1 MTDSAEKKVKTHG
14 LFLGKETLEKFVS
27 FTTRGV
33 MNMKERLRQKTEKV
47 VQAVPLFRRLHRR
60 WKVFDGRM
68 ERKHGQVYTKIRDS
82 VKNIART
89 VLAIKLFGLPGVVG
103 ICAYKTCEKAM
114 SLLEPAQKAKE
125 NGETKSVLDYLRKN
139 REEARFTVT
148 SGAISICTA
157 ACDVLGASAIA
168 KGVFRVGKASWL
180 IAPEVKQLA
189 STTGKWLRGEESF
202 VEVKRDAA
210 VAGITFG
217 TFFVTGVPMT
227 RGSGKPK
234 GVENTKPAGPQNDP
248 MERKLRDALNKGQ
261 ECAIHVQKTLK
272 NGLVPSYVFDIKY
285 GKKGR

>member
-1 MTDSAEKKVKTHG
+1 
-14 LFLGKETLEKFVS
+14 
-27 FTTRGV
+27 
-33 MNMKERLRQKTEKV
+33 MKERLRQKTEKII
-47 VQAVPLFRRLHRR
+47 QAVPLFRRLSRK

-68 ERKHGQVYTKIRDS
+68 ERKHGQVYTKVRDS

-89 VLAIKLFGLPGVVG
+89 VLAAKLFGLPGVVG

-125 NGETKSVLDYLRKN
+125 NGETQGVLDYLKKN
-139 REEARFTVT
+139 SEETRFTVT

-157 ACDVLGASAIA
+157 ACDVMGASVA

-189 STTGKWLRGEESF
+189 STTSKWLRGEESF
-202 VEVKRDAA
+202 TEVKRDAA

-234 GVENTKPAGPQNDP
+234 GSEVPVSDGKDDPA
-248 MERKLRDALNKGQ
+248 EKKIRDTLIKGQ
-261 ECAIHVQKTLK
+261 ECAIQVQKTLK

>member
-1 MTDSAEKKVKTHG
+1 
-14 LFLGKETLEKFVS
+14 
-27 FTTRGV
+27 
-33 MNMKERLRQKTEKV
+33 
-47 VQAVPLFRRLHRR
+47 
-60 WKVFDGRM
+60 M

-89 VLAIKLFGLPGVVG
+89 VLAAKLFGLPGVVG

-125 NGETKSVLDYLRKN
+125 DGKTRGVLDYLQEN
-139 REEARFTVT
+139 SEETRFTVT

-157 ACDVLGASAIA
+157 ACDVMGASLA

-189 STTGKWLRGEESF
+189 ETTSKWLRGEESF
-202 VEVKRDAA
+202 AEVKRDAA

-217 TFFVTGVPMT
+217 TFFVSGVPMT

-234 GVENTKPAGPQNDP
+234 GAEVPVSNGNDDP
-248 MERKLRDALNKGQ
+248 TEKKVRDALIKGQ
-261 ECAIHVQKTLK
+261 ECAIEVRKTLK
-272 NGLVPSYVFDIKY
+272 NGLVPSYVCDIKY